1 MPPAIRSPL
10 DQNALRAA
18 SVSRRSPRSRRRI
31 RTHRQTGIYSA
42 QTPDP
47 CACRTAPISSDVGDN
62 CSSRPRVGNRPA
74 LRTEAGTAG
83 SLAVTR
89 SAASTGAEGGCGSN
103 GVTSNVPNL
112 LAIPGKRL
120 DADPRLY
127 ECTGRRE
134 GMAAAERP
142 LVPNETRPV
151 PQLGPTPSGL
161 DRPQTRNFQGIRQ
174 LRCRRRKVTPL
185 EPHPLKAAVGRGSAA
200 SPSDLRTRPEAATS
214 RFRAGAAAWE

>member
-1 MPPAIRSPL
+1 
-10 DQNALRAA
+10 
-18 SVSRRSPRSRRRI
+18 
-31 RTHRQTGIYSA
+31 
-42 QTPDP
+42 
-47 CACRTAPISSDVGDN
+47 
-62 CSSRPRVGNRPA
+62 
-74 LRTEAGTAG
+74 
-83 SLAVTR
+83 
-89 SAASTGAEGGCGSN
+89 
-103 GVTSNVPNL
+103 VTSNVPNL

-185 EPHPLKAAVGRGSAA
+185 EPHPVLNLCLPARATVRVGSKAE
-200 SPSDLRTRPEAATS
+200 PRPDSKAL
-214 RFRAGAAAWE
+214 